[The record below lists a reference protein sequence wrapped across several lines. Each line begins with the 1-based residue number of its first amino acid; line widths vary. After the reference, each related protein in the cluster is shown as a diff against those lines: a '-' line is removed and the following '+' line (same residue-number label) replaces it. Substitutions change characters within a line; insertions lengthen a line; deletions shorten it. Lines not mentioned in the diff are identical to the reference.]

1 MPQIQLP
8 MFPAGSVDI
17 NGELGCRTVED
28 RVVYFNGHLP
38 VFTHRRDDLASFRM
52 FTSQLIVQGSA
63 TQGHIARAF
72 GVPLITIKRS
82 TQLYRAAGPAGFFVA
97 KTRREGT
104 RLTASKLAE
113 ARGLIESGQT
123 LAAVSAQTGVLIDTL
138 RKAITAGR
146 LPALKKRA
154 ANRQRLR

>member
-17 NGELGCRTVED
+17 NGDLACRTVED

-38 VFTHRRDDLASFRM
+38 VFTHRRDDVASFRM

-63 TQGHIARAF
+63 TQGHIARTF

-97 KTRREGT
+97 KPRREGT
-104 RLTASKLAE
+104 KLTASKLAE
-113 ARGLIESGQT
+113 ARGGIEAGQT
-123 LAAVSAQTGVLIDTL
+123 LAEVSGRTGVLIDTL
-138 RKAITAGR
+138 RKAIAAGR
-146 LPALKKRA
+146 LPALKKRD